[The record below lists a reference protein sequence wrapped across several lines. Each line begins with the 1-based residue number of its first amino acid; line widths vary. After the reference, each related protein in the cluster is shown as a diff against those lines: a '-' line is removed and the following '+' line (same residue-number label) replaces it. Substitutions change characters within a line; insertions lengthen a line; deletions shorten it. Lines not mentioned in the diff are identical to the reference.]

1 MKRKDLVRHLEKNG
15 CEFLREGSK
24 HTVYVNRMEKKVST
38 VPRHREID
46 ENLAKRICKDLGI
59 SKP

>member
-1 MKRKDLVRHLEKNG
+1 MKRNDLVRHLEKNG
-15 CEFLREGSK
+15 CEFLREGGN

-38 VPRHREID
+38 VPRHRKVD
-46 ENLAKRICKDLGI
+46 KYLAIRICKDLGI